1 MTAAF
6 ARRWQEIEPL
16 LDALFDVP
24 AAGRADWL
32 RRHCADET
40 LRTLVVQAL
49 DDVAGAEGL
58 ERGVAQWLPALA
70 GGRFDA
76 LPSVAGYRVLRF
88 VGAGGMASV
97 FEAEREL
104 PGGPQTVALKLL
116 RIDVHDP
123 DERRRFLREQRILA
137 RLRHPHV
144 AQLLDAGFTPAGTP
158 FLALEFVAGDGILA
172 HCERRGLDARAR
184 LALFLDVCAA
194 VEHAHRGL
202 VVHRDLKPSNVLVG
216 ADGVVK
222 LVDFGIAK
230 LLDGE
235 DEPTRTGAQ
244 RLTRA
249 YAAPEQLAGAPATT
263 AIDVYALGVL
273 LCELLGGARPSRGG
287 MVDDAAL
294 RRRLGADLHAI
305 VREATQPDPQRR
317 YAGVAA
323 LREDVERHL
332 EGLPLRARAGSFAY
346 RALTSAK
353 RHALALALG
362 AAVAAVLVGATAVS
376 AYESRRARRSAQEA
390 QAQTLV
396 AEGQA
401 RRAEALKTFLEGLFD
416 GASPSAKKN
425 ETAAD
430 LLARGR
436 ERAERDFATQ
446 PGLRAEILALLGDL
460 QRRSGYPDRA
470 RPALEEAAALA
481 GAQFGAADART
492 LHVATLLA
500 KDLDELGLVADA
512 RMQLRKALDA
522 FEAEPGRSAPQEVS
536 ALAWLAGLEER
547 GGESAQAIELGG
559 KALALARRALPEDS
573 DVATEAVT
581 NLGWILMD
589 AGHADRAEPLLREA
603 LARKRSRFGERHAE
617 VADAMEYLTL
627 ALIRLGRYGEGERLM
642 RDALAVDAQVYANPH
657 THLAWH
663 QNELA
668 VVLSLEGRLAEAD
681 AFFARSI
688 EVCRALGA
696 GSALAEAVTLG
707 NRARIRLQQGEYSAA
722 EAGFRDMIERKQ
734 RLLGAGYDDNGRSY
748 DRAGLA
754 DVLIARGRLDEARTL
769 IDAAL
774 ASARGRYRQ
783 AHPDT
788 AYVLTVQARLA
799 VAGGDRERAAANAH
813 EAVAMYAALADWT
826 SEKSIRARL
835 LYGETLRSLGRDAEA
850 GRQFEGALASIR
862 ASTPNP
868 PALFAHAG
876 ADLAL
881 VRESLGES
889 AAARALRAEVGAA
902 LAGPGSEPSVERDEA
917 MRLLADARIP
927 SASAERR
934 GGREASSSSPRRA
947 GATFSSSG

>member
-1 MTAAF
+1 MNAAF
-6 ARRWQEIEPL
+6 VRRWLEIEPL

-40 LRTLVVQAL
+40 LRSLVMQAL
-49 DDVAGAEGL
+49 DDAAGAEGL

-70 GGRFDA
+70 WQRFDA

-123 DERRRFLREQRILA
+123 DERRRFLREQGILA
-137 RLRHPHV
+137 RLRHAHV

-172 HCERRGLDARAR
+172 HCARRGLDARAR

-230 LLDGE
+230 LLGGE
-235 DEPTRTGAQ
+235 DEPTRTQAQ

-249 YAAPEQLAGAPATT
+249 YAAPEQIAGAPATT

-273 LCELLGGARPSRGG
+273 LAELLGGARPQRTGS
-287 MVDDAAL
+287 DADAPDEAAL
-294 RRRLGADLHAI
+294 RRRLGPDLHAI

-332 EGLPLRARAGSFAY
+332 EGRPLRARAGTFAY
-346 RALTSAK
+346 RAFTSLK

-362 AAVAAVLVGATAVS
+362 AVVAAVLVGATAVS
-376 AYESRRARRSAQEA
+376 SYESRRARRAAQEA
-390 QAQTLV
+390 QVQTRV
-396 AEGQA
+396 AEGQT

-416 GASPSAKKN
+416 GASPSGKN
-425 ETAAD
+425 DTAAD

-446 PGLRAEILALLGDL
+446 LGLRAEILALLGDL

-481 GAQFGAADART
+481 GTQFGPADART

-512 RMQLRKALDA
+512 RAQLRKALDA
-522 FEAEPGRSAPQEVS
+522 FEAVPGRSAPQEVS

-547 GGESAQAIELGG
+547 SGESARAIELGG
-559 KALALARRALPEDS
+559 KALALVRRALPDDS
-573 DVATEAVT
+573 DAATEAVT

-589 AGHADRAEPLLREA
+589 AGHPDRAEPLLREA
-603 LARKRSRFGERHAE
+603 LARKRSRFGEHHAE
-617 VADAMEYLTL
+617 VADAMEYLAQ
-627 ALIRLGRYGEGERLM
+627 ALIRLARYGEGERLM
-642 RDALAVDAQVYANPH
+642 RDALAVDAEVYAHPH

-663 QNELA
+663 LNELA
-668 VVLSLEGRLAEAD
+668 VVLSLQGRLAEAD

-707 NRARIRLQQGEYSAA
+707 NRARIRFQQGDYKEA
-722 EAGFRDMIERKQ
+722 ERGFRDMLERKQ
-734 RLLGAGYDDNGRSY
+734 RLLGEDYGDNGRSY
-748 DRAGLA
+748 DRASLA
-754 DVLIARGRLDEARTL
+754 DVLVARGRLDEAQAL
-769 IDAAL
+769 LDAAL
-774 ASARGRYRQ
+774 EEARRRRRV
-783 AHPDT
+783 ANPDT
-788 AYVLTVQARLA
+788 AFALSVAARLSTA
-799 VAGGDRERAAANAH
+799 RGERAQAAAQAK
-813 EAVAMYAALADWT
+813 EAVAAYAASADPA

-835 LYGETLRSLGRDAEA
+835 SYGEALQDLDRAAEA
-850 GRQFEGALASIR
+850 KPQFESALASIR
-862 ASTPNP
+862 AAAPIP
-868 PALFAHAG
+868 PVLLAHA
-876 ADLAL
+876 AVDLAHSDEAL
-881 VRESLGES
+881 GVRTEAL
-889 AAARALRAEVGAA
+889 ALRREAAAA
-902 LAGPGSEPSVERDEA
+902 LAGNAAEPSVERA
-917 MRLLADARIP
+917 AAARMLAAAPARAQP
-927 SASAERR
+927 
-934 GGREASSSSPRRA
+934 
-947 GATFSSSG
+947 

>member
-32 RRHCADET
+32 CRHCADGT
-40 LRTLVVQAL
+40 LRSLVMQAL

-70 GGRFDA
+70 GERFDA
-76 LPSVAGYRVLRF
+76 LPSIAGYRVLRF

-123 DERRRFLREQRILA
+123 DERRRFLREQGILA
-137 RLRHPHV
+137 RLRHPHI

-158 FLALEFVAGDGILA
+158 FLALEFVAGDGLLA

-216 ADGVVK
+216 ADGAVK

-230 LLDGE
+230 LLDDE

-249 YAAPEQLAGAPATT
+249 YAAPEQIAGAPATT

-273 LCELLGGARPSRGG
+273 LCELLGGARPPRGDSDADA
-287 MVDDAAL
+287 VDEAAL

-332 EGLPLRARAGSFAY
+332 EGLPLRARAGTFAY

-376 AYESRRARRSAQEA
+376 SYESRRARHAAQEA

-512 RMQLRKALDA
+512 RTQLRKALDA
-522 FEAEPGRSAPQEVS
+522 FEAGPGRSAPQEVS

-547 GGESAQAIELGG
+547 SGESAQAIELGG
-559 KALALARRALPEDS
+559 KALALARRALPDDS

-589 AGHADRAEPLLREA
+589 AGRADRAEPLLREA

-663 QNELA
+663 LNELA

-681 AFFARSI
+681 AFFAKSI

-707 NRARIRLQQGEYSAA
+707 NRARIRFQQGDYEEA
-722 EAGFRDMIERKQ
+722 ERGFRDMLERKQ
-734 RLLGAGYDDNGRSY
+734 RLLGEDYGDNGRSY
-748 DRAGLA
+748 DRASLA
-754 DVLIARGRLDEARTL
+754 DVLVARGRFDEAQAL
-769 IDAAL
+769 LDAAL
-774 ASARGRYRQ
+774 AEARRRRQ
-783 AHPDT
+783 AANPDT
-788 AYVLTVQARLA
+788 AFALSVAARLSA
-799 VAGGDRERAAANAH
+799 ARGDREQAAAQAK
-813 EAVAMYAALADWT
+813 EAVDAYAALVDPA

-835 LYGETLRSLGRDAEA
+835 LYGEALQDLDRAAQAKLQLES
-850 GRQFEGALASIR
+850 ALASIR
-862 ASTPNP
+862 AAAPNP
-868 PALFAHAG
+868 PALLAHA
-876 ADLAL
+876 AVDLA
-881 VRESLGES
+881 RADESLGE
-889 AAARALRAEVGAA
+889 RDAA
-902 LAGPGSEPSVERDEA
+902 LALRREAAATLAGNAAEPSVERDA
-917 MRLLADARIP
+917 ALRMLAAAPVRARP
-927 SASAERR
+927 
-934 GGREASSSSPRRA
+934 
-947 GATFSSSG
+947 